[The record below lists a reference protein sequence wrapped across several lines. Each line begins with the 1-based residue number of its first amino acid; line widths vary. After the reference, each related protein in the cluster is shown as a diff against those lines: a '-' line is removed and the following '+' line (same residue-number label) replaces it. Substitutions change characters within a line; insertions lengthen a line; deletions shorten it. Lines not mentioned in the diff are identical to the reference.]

1 MNARATDMTGTLVL
15 GRYRVVSPLARG
27 GMGIVFLART
37 EGAAGFSRPVV
48 IKRVVPDLAG
58 DEAAAQSFAREARI
72 LSNLQ
77 HPNIVNVID
86 FDEEDG
92 AYVMV
97 LEYVHGYNLGQWHRY
112 MLDCGRR
119 MPIDHAIYIVTQ
131 VLEALDYAHTF
142 TKPDGASMEIVHRD
156 VSPGNILLDTQGH
169 VKLLDF
175 GIARA
180 NEGGGEYKTREGYFK
195 GKLTYAAPEIYEGTT
210 ASPQSDVY
218 STGVVLYQLI
228 SGENPFRGKDT
239 PDIVRKV
246 LQVMPPP
253 LAALRDDVPDE
264 LDEVLARA
272 IAKKPTDRY
281 ATARAFAEALLALES
296 APEQEFLPSLIGDLK
311 TDFNQDMPK
320 KLGLELLQQR
330 DAAWRAA
337 QESSSTS
344 TRRPLSSTPPP
355 NELEGP
361 TVEGTQ
367 IEAIDIPTEK
377 PVEPAGISRG
387 TWLLA
392 AAVFLVIVG
401 VGAAF
406 VFAGKREVVERPRFV
421 VVEKPAS
428 EGVATANPAPTPAP
442 TTEPTPAGSTIA
454 SAPAA
459 GIASQAAPRGP
470 ATEHPGTPSTNGPDP
485 KALSRTFQ
493 RQQGRIEGCFL
504 AHVKEVDGRPEV
516 AVKFRVDAN
525 GHVTSAELAPP
536 ALNGTPLGQC
546 IIGVARSTDFGH
558 QSDPFSFTIPLTAR
572 RVK

>member
-1 MNARATDMTGTLVL
+1 MTGTLVL

-112 MLDCGRR
+112 MLDTGRR
-119 MPIDHAIYIVTQ
+119 MPIDHALHIMTQ

-142 TKPDGASMEIVHRD
+142 TKSDGTSMEIVHRD

-180 NEGGGEYKTREGYFK
+180 NEGGEYKTRDGYFK
-195 GKLTYAAPEIYEGTT
+195 GKLTYAAPEIYEGTS
-210 ASPQSDVY
+210 ASPRSDVY
-218 STGVVLYQLI
+218 STAVVLYQLI

-246 LQVMPPP
+246 LQMMPPP
-253 LAALRDDVPDE
+253 LAAAREDVPDE
-264 LDEVLARA
+264 LDEILARA
-272 IAKKPTDRY
+272 MAKKPGDRY
-281 ATARAFAEALLALES
+281 ATARAFAEALRALES
-296 APEQEFLPSLIGDLK
+296 APEQEFLPALIGDLK
-311 TDFNQDMPK
+311 SDFNQAMPK
-320 KLGLELLQQR
+320 KLGLELLQTR

-337 QESSSTS
+337 QEASGP
-344 TRRPLSSTPPP
+344 RRPLSSTPPP
-355 NELEGP
+355 SLEGP
-361 TVEGTQ
+361 TVEGTDIVATE
-367 IEAIDIPTEK
+367 IESIELNTEK
-377 PVEPAGISRG
+377 PATPAQPPISRS
-387 TWLLA
+387 TWILA
-392 AAVFLVIVG
+392 AVVFSVIVAA
-401 VGAAF
+401 GATFIA
-406 VFAGKREVVERPRFV
+406 VTRNNQVVERPRFV
-421 VVEKPAS
+421 VVEKPGTEAPQ
-428 EGVATANPAPTPAP
+428 VANTVSVPAVTP
-442 TTEPTPAGSTIA
+442 TTEPRPPQ
-454 SAPAA
+454 SA
-459 GIASQAAPRGP
+459 AAPSESAVP
-470 ATEHPGTPSTNGPDP
+470 TLPKTPSSEHSGSPSGSGPDA
-485 KALSRTFQ
+485 KALSRAFQ
-493 RQQGRIEGCFL
+493 RQQGRIENCFVS
-504 AHVKEVDGRPEV
+504 HVKEVDGRPEV
-516 AVKFRVDAN
+516 AVKFKVDAS
-525 GHVTSAELAPP
+525 GHVTAADLSPA

-546 IIGVARSTDFGH
+546 ILGVARSTDFGH
-558 QSDPFSFTIPLTAR
+558 QPEPFSFTIPITAR

>member
-1 MNARATDMTGTLVL
+1 MVL

-112 MLDCGRR
+112 ILDTGRR
-119 MPIDHAIYIVTQ
+119 MPVDHAIHIMTQ

-142 TKPDGASMEIVHRD
+142 TKADGTSMEIIHRD

-180 NEGGGEYKTREGYFK
+180 NEGGEYKTRDGYFK
-195 GKLTYAAPEIYEGTT
+195 GKLTYAAPEIYEGTAAT
-210 ASPQSDVY
+210 PRSDVY
-218 STGVVLYQLI
+218 STAVVLYQLI

-253 LAALRDDVPDE
+253 LAAAREDVPDD

-272 IAKKPTDRY
+272 MAKKAADRY
-281 ATARAFAEALLALES
+281 ATARAFAESLRALES
-296 APEQEFLPSLIGDLK
+296 VPEQEFLPALIGDLK
-311 TDFNQDMPK
+311 ADFNQDMPK
-320 KLGLELLQQR
+320 KLGLELLQAR

-337 QESSSTS
+337 QDANGP
-344 TRRPLSSTPPP
+344 RRALSSTPPP
-355 NELEGP
+355 SELEGP
-361 TVEGTQ
+361 TVEGTE
-367 IEAIDIPTEK
+367 IESIEIKTEK
-377 PVEPAGISRG
+377 PVPSQIGRG
-387 TWLLA
+387 TWIAA
-392 AAVFLVIVG
+392 AAVFSLIVAA
-401 VGAAF
+401 GAIFIVATRN
-406 VFAGKREVVERPRFV
+406 REVVERPRFV
-421 VVEKPAS
+421 VVEKPGAESPPGVNSVSTLPTATS
-428 EGVATANPAPTPAP
+428 EAPPRVEPPSAPPESVATAAPP
-442 TTEPTPAGSTIA
+442 TRGAERPDTKGST
-454 SAPAA
+454 
-459 GIASQAAPRGP
+459 G
-470 ATEHPGTPSTNGPDP
+470 STGPDP
-485 KALSRTFQ
+485 KALSRAFQ
-493 RQQGRIEGCFL
+493 RQQGRIENCFVS
-504 AHVKEVDGRPEV
+504 HVKEVDGRPEV
-516 AVKFRVDAN
+516 AVRFKVDTS
-525 GHVTSAELAPP
+525 GHVTTAELSPA
-536 ALNGTPLGQC
+536 ALNSTPLGHC
-546 IIGVARSTDFGH
+546 IVGVARSTDFGH
-558 QSDPFSFTIPLTAR
+558 QPEPFSFTIPITAR

>member
-1 MNARATDMTGTLVL
+1 MTGTLVL

-112 MLDCGRR
+112 MLDTGRR
-119 MPIDHAIYIVTQ
+119 MPVDHAIYIMTQ

-142 TKPDGASMEIVHRD
+142 TKSDGTSMEIVHRD

-180 NEGGGEYKTREGYFK
+180 NEGGEYKTRDGYFK
-195 GKLTYAAPEIYEGTT
+195 GKLTYAAPEIYEGTL
-210 ASPQSDVY
+210 ASPRSDVY
-218 STGVVLYQLI
+218 STAVVLYQLI
-228 SGENPFRGKDT
+228 AGDNPFRGKDT

-253 LAALRDDVPDE
+253 LAAAREDVPDE
-264 LDEVLARA
+264 LDEILARA
-272 IAKKPTDRY
+272 MAKKPADRY
-281 ATARAFAEALLALES
+281 ATARAFADSLRVLES
-296 APEQEFLPSLIGDLK
+296 VPEQEFLPSLIGDLK
-311 TDFNQDMPK
+311 SDFNQDMPK
-320 KLGLELLQQR
+320 KLGLELLQSR

-337 QESSSTS
+337 QEASGP
-344 TRRPLSSTPPP
+344 RKPLSSTPPP

-361 TVEGTQ
+361 TVEGTE
-367 IEAIDIPTEK
+367 IESIEIRTEK
-377 PVEPAGISRG
+377 PGPEPGQISRG
-387 TWLLA
+387 TWIAA
-392 AAVFLVIVG
+392 AAVFSVIVAA
-401 VGAAF
+401 GATIIVAT
-406 VFAGKREVVERPRFV
+406 RNRQVVERPRFV
-421 VVEKPAS
+421 VVEKPAA
-428 EGVATANPAPTPAP
+428 EGQPPANSAVTPIPTAEPAPPALPVAPATAESASA
-442 TTEPTPAGSTIA
+442 TTAKPPAGDR
-454 SAPAA
+454 PAA
-459 GIASQAAPRGP
+459 
-470 ATEHPGTPSTNGPDP
+470 PSTTGPDA
-485 KALSRTFQ
+485 KALSRAFQ
-493 RQQGRIEGCFL
+493 RQQGRIENCFVS
-504 AHVKEVDGRPEV
+504 HVKEVDGRPEV
-516 AVKFRVDAN
+516 SVKFKVDAS
-525 GHVTSAELAPP
+525 GHVTSAELSPS
-536 ALNGTPLGQC
+536 ALNSTPLGQC
-546 IIGVARSTDFGH
+546 IVGVARSTDFGR
-558 QSDPFSFTIPLTAR
+558 QPEPFSFTIPITAR